1 MRVSFSEQRHFAQRA
16 SKAAGAALLATALAA
31 TLSACGG
38 GGGGDDDPLIA
49 QGRYTTATGVSPAY
63 TVLVVPASA
72 GAHQAWAVSSTGDR
86 LAKLS
91 LSAANAVTG
100 KRYNLSA
107 DPITPEAVTGTA
119 TLAGPASSASL
130 SLPGLSTLPATATV
144 VSRTDRLTEA
154 ATLATVAGS
163 WSGSFD
169 AGARTATWTISGAG
183 VLSGFSTTGCTYTGN
198 LVARNDAPVF
208 DVSFTQ
214 TCPGVPSTT
223 VTSFS
228 GLARVSGSAGS
239 TGLTV
244 VAVSTNE
251 ETPWVSLFTPSAI

>member
-1 MRVSFSEQRHFAQRA
+1 MQVSFSEQGHFAQRA

-38 GGGGDDDPLIA
+38 GGGNDDPLIA

-86 LAKLS
+86 LAKLN

-107 DPITPEAVTGTA
+107 NPITPEAVTGTA

-130 SLPGLSTLPATATV
+130 TLPGRSTLPATTTV

-183 VLSGFSTTGCTYTGN
+183 VLSGSSSTGCTYTGN
-198 LVARNDAPVF
+198 LVARSDAPVF

-214 TCPGVPSTT
+214 TCPGIPTDT

-239 TGLTV
+239 TSLTV